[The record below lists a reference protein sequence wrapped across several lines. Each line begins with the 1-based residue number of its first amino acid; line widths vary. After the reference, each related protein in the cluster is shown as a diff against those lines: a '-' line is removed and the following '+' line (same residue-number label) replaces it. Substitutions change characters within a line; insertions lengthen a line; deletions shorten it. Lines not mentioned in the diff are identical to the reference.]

1 MFLFVYVS
9 PPARLS
15 HFCVFLCVRV
25 CVEKQ
30 KAELTQQHTE
40 WVRQVTQRHM
50 QQIEDLQNE
59 LKTHTDMMALQ
70 QVKSANQSCLFM
82 DKQHA
87 SI

>member
-1 MFLFVYVS
+1 M
-9 PPARLS
+9 
-15 HFCVFLCVRV
+15 

-59 LKTHTDMMALQ
+59 LRTHTEMMALQ
-70 QVKSANQSCLFM
+70 QVKSANPHISRVQ
-82 DKQHA
+82 QHIVCIHGHATYQHTNA
-87 SI
+87 SIKYPQTQH